1 MAVKTHWMDRS
12 ATEVAVAVRARGVS
26 PVEVVEAALERIEA
40 RNSTLNAFVHVC
52 GDRAL
57 GEAHALAKRLAR
69 DEDVG
74 PLAGVPFG
82 VKDLEDVAG
91 LPTTYGS
98 AVFANHVATS
108 DSVQVARLRAAGG
121 IVGRPSPVFGK
132 GSGCETWTLN
142 PETTMTDERMALIE
156 LVEKAAD
163 VDLVREMLAFAAE
176 RIMDAEAELLTGA
189 AKGART
195 ALRENHRNGYRERDW
210 DTRAGRIELA
220 IPKLRKGSY
229 FPSFLEPRRTAEKAL
244 VAVIQEAYVHGVS
257 TRAVDDLV
265 KAMGAG
271 GMSKSQVSRLCAEI
285 DVRVNAFLQR
295 PLEGAWPYLWLDA
308 TYIKVREGGRI
319 ISRAVIVAVAVNED
333 GKREV
338 LGVAAG
344 PSEAETFWTEFLRS
358 LADRGLRG
366 VKLVIADDHKGLRA
380 AARRV
385 FDATHQ
391 RCRVHWLRNA
401 LAHAPAKQRTA
412 LAAMLKTIFAQETR
426 AEATDQWGVVAD
438 ALREKQPKLG
448 ALMDASRED
457 VLAYMDFPREHWPQ
471 IASTNPLER
480 VNREIKR
487 RADVVGIFPN
497 DDAIIRLV
505 GALMLETNDEWA
517 VARRYMS
524 LETLAKVTNTE
535 NVRLPAVAA

>member
-1 MAVKTHWMDRS
+1 
-12 ATEVAVAVRARGVS
+12 
-26 PVEVVEAALERIEA
+26 
-40 RNSTLNAFVHVC
+40 
-52 GDRAL
+52 
-57 GEAHALAKRLAR
+57 
-69 DEDVG
+69 
-74 PLAGVPFG
+74 
-82 VKDLEDVAG
+82 
-91 LPTTYGS
+91 
-98 AVFANHVATS
+98 
-108 DSVQVARLRAAGG
+108 
-121 IVGRPSPVFGK
+121 
-132 GSGCETWTLN
+132 
-142 PETTMTDERMALIE
+142 MTDDRMALLE

-163 VDLVREMLAFAAE
+163 ADLVREMLVFAAE
-176 RIMDAEAELLTGA
+176 RIMDAEVETLTGA
-189 AKGART
+189 SKGARS
-195 ALRENHRNGYRERDW
+195 ALRETHRNGYRERDW
-210 DTRAGRIELA
+210 DTRAGRIDLA

-271 GMSKSQVSRLCAEI
+271 GMSKSAVSRLCAEI
-285 DVRVNAFLQR
+285 DERVHAFLQR

-308 TYIKVREGGRI
+308 TYIKVLEGGRI

-338 LGVAAG
+338 LGVHAG
-344 PSEAETFWTEFLRS
+344 HSEAEVFWTEFLRS

-385 FDATHQ
+385 FNATHQ

-412 LAAMLKTIFAQETR
+412 VAAMLKTIFAQETKAD
-426 AEATDQWGVVAD
+426 AEAQWGVVAD

-448 ALMDASRED
+448 ALMDASGDD

-497 DDAIIRLV
+497 DDAIVRLV

-524 LETLAKVTNTE
+524 LETLARVTNTA